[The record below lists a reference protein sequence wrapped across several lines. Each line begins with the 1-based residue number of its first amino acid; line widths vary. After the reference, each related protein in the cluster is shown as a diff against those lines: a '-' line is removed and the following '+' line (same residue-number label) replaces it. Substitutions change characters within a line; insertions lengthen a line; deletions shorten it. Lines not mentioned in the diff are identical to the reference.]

1 MKKAFKFAALA
12 AFAMM
17 VAVAC
22 NNAPEENTDTTPVDT
37 TPVDTMVEDTTP
49 VIDTV
54 PAVEEPKATT
64 TKTSKKNNKKQEPVK
79 TSASEMNVNNAGGQ
93 SGTLSAGNTN
103 AKKNTTNASSLN
115 VNNAGNGAGSLS
127 LKKN

>member
-1 MKKAFKFAALA
+1 
-12 AFAMM
+12 MM

-37 TPVDTMVEDTTP
+37 TPIDTMVEDTTP

-54 PAVEEPKATT
+54 PAVEEPKTTAKT
-64 TKTSKKNNKKQEPVK
+64 TKKPAKKQEPVK
-79 TSASEMNVNNAGGQ
+79 TTSAKEQNLDNTGNQSGSLSASNKNTKKSNN
-93 SGTLSAGNTN
+93 GTNAASQNLNNSGNT
-103 AKKNTTNASSLN
+103 
-115 VNNAGNGAGSLS
+115 GAGSLT

>member
-64 TKTSKKNNKKQEPVK
+64 TTKTSKKNNKKQEPVK

-115 VNNAGNGAGSLS
+115 VNNADRKSVV
-127 LKKN
+127 